1 MSYNCSMN
9 ENENSQDETQK
20 IAGYAVED
28 LQTYLATAGSS
39 TTESELLSWQK
50 GYIAGVNRA
59 MGIKL

>member
-1 MSYNCSMN
+1 MTE
-9 ENENSQDETQK
+9 ENKLENETQK

-39 TTESELLSWQK
+39 TTEQELLSWQK

-59 MGIKL
+59 MGINL